1 MTKTIE
7 IKTAESFA
15 SRLFEAK
22 DYPTIEAICEEIK
35 VSEGFD
41 RKSGKTWS
49 NTLAPLNKLIN
60 TFPIENLKVEENA
73 FVQIKEDG
81 SQWMR
86 HYYFKAVGIAD
97 INWNGQD
104 GINTKAGEKKLE
116 GLTEKKEILV
126 NQYLETACKLL
137 KSDHPHELAVGLI
150 AVSGRRPIEILALA
164 DFTKKKS
171 IKDMP
176 AGVLDKAKNLNI
188 DYYVNFSGQAKRG
201 DHQLDADEKLKYP
214 IGLLVPVDAFIAAF
228 NKLRSLPECLE
239 ITAMVNR
246 ELAKGNTQEKIDE
259 IIENRRGNSLRR
271 VVQNEF
277 GFIPAKEDEKNV
289 SNKSLRAVYV
299 KLITDRD
306 CPKTIDDLL
315 WASRSIGHFIDT
327 ESPDKN
333 KLMDLITTLNY
344 RYYYTNETTPFI
356 NLESASIEKDKS
368 YRCYESDYNSLEE
381 LKNDLGFSNQSQCIR
396 YILTRANKADK
407 LESKI
412 EKLQSKIKELEA
424 MKTQTITEIKEV
436 EIIKEVP
443 VEVVKEV
450 EVIKE
455 VATPLTINSDLQE
468 LIKNEVALQVK
479 EALKDVKSE
488 VKIEVAPEVK
498 EYVKPTAAKT
508 DDTDWEGMSHEE
520 LWKTKKQGASTEKIR
535 RSFVAV
541 GFYNGEVANGDN
553 LPKIAITNQVLRDL
567 SRCNGQLVGDW
578 MRDHADEIISH
589 NENFGV
595 FTKSGQ
601 LESYANRQIGV
612 DKVRVALEEVNNKFL
627 DGQALNKK

>member
-7 IKTAESFA
+7 IKTAENFA

-22 DYPTIEAICEEIK
+22 DYPTIESICEEIK
-35 VSEGFD
+35 VSEGRD
-41 RKSGKTWS
+41 RKSDKTWS
-49 NTLAPLNKLIN
+49 NTLAPLNKLIE
-60 TFPIENLKVEENA
+60 TFPIENLKVGENA
-73 FVQIKEDG
+73 FVFDKADG
-81 SQWMR
+81 SKQIR

-97 INWNGQD
+97 INWNGKE
-104 GINTKAGEKKLE
+104 GINTKAGEKKLD
-116 GLTEKKEILV
+116 GLTDKKEILV

-137 KSDHPHELAVGLI
+137 KSNHPHELAVGLI

-164 DFTKKKS
+164 EFTKKKS
-171 IKDMP
+171 MKDMP
-176 AGVLDKAKNLNI
+176 AGVLDKAKDLNI

-201 DHQLDADEKLKYP
+201 DHDLNADEKLKYP
-214 IGLLVPVDAFIAAF
+214 IGLLVPVEAFLTAF

-239 ITAMVNR
+239 ITAMVDR

-259 IIENRRGNSLRR
+259 MIENRRGNSLRR
-271 VVQNEF
+271 VVQDEF

-344 RYYYTNETTPFI
+344 RYYYTNEVTPFI
-356 NLESASIEKDKS
+356 NLEVTPLEGDKS
-368 YRCYESDYNSLEE
+368 YRCYESDYNYLKE
-381 LKNDLGFSNQSQCIR
+381 LADTLGFSNQSQSIR

-407 LESKI
+407 LEAKI
-412 EKLQSKIKELEA
+412 EKLQSRIKELET
-424 MKTQTITEIKEV
+424 MKTQTITEVKEV
-436 EIIKEVP
+436 EVVKEVP
-443 VEVVKEV
+443 VEVIREV

-455 VATPLTINSDLQE
+455 VGTPLTINSELQE

-479 EALKDVKSE
+479 EALKGVKSE
-488 VKIEVAPEVK
+488 VKVEVKPEVK
-498 EYVKPTAAKT
+498 EDVKPTAAKT
-508 DDTDWEGMSHEE
+508 DDTDWEGMSNEDV
-520 LWKTKKQGASTEKIR
+520 WKTKKQGASTEKIR

-541 GFYNGEVANGDN
+541 GFYNGEVANGED

-567 SRCNGQLVGDW
+567 SRCNGQLVADW

-589 NENFGV
+589 NEGFGV

-601 LESYANRQIGV
+601 LESYANRQIGISTV
-612 DKVRVALEEVNNKFL
+612 KTVLEVVNNRFL

>member
-1 MTKTIE
+1 
-7 IKTAESFA
+7 
-15 SRLFEAK
+15 
-22 DYPTIEAICEEIK
+22 
-35 VSEGFD
+35 
-41 RKSGKTWS
+41 
-49 NTLAPLNKLIN
+49 
-60 TFPIENLKVEENA
+60 
-73 FVQIKEDG
+73 
-81 SQWMR
+81 
-86 HYYFKAVGIAD
+86 
-97 INWNGQD
+97 
-104 GINTKAGEKKLE
+104 
-116 GLTEKKEILV
+116 
-126 NQYLETACKLL
+126 
-137 KSDHPHELAVGLI
+137 
-150 AVSGRRPIEILALA
+150 
-164 DFTKKKS
+164 
-171 IKDMP
+171 MP

>member
-22 DYPTIEAICEEIK
+22 DYPTIDGICEEIK
-35 VSEGFD
+35 VSEGRD
-41 RKSGKTWS
+41 SKKDKTWA
-49 NTLAPLNKLIN
+49 NTLAPLNKIMD
-60 TFPIENLKVEENA
+60 TFPMENLKVGENA
-73 FVQIKEDG
+73 FVFNKADG
-81 SQWMR
+81 SKQIR
-86 HYYFKAVGIAD
+86 HYYFQSVGIAA

-116 GLTEKKEILV
+116 GLTGKKEILV
-126 NQYLETACKLL
+126 NQYLEKACKLL
-137 KSDHPHELAVGLI
+137 KSDNPHELAVGLI
-150 AVSGRRPIEILALA
+150 AVTGRRPIEILALA

-171 IKDMP
+171 FKDMP
-176 AGVLDKAKNLNI
+176 AGVLDKAKDLNI

-344 RYYYTNETTPFI
+344 RYYYTNAPTPFI
-356 NLESASIEKDKS
+356 KLDLAPPEPFKAIHGYANDVDKLNELVNKYGFDNQKHGFRYVLDKAEKALD
-368 YRCYESDYNSLEE
+368 
-381 LKNDLGFSNQSQCIR
+381 
-396 YILTRANKADK
+396 

-412 EKLQSKIKELEA
+412 EKLQLRIKELET
-424 MKTQTITEIKEV
+424 MKTQTITEVKEVEVIKEV
-436 EIIKEVP
+436 EIIKEVG
-443 VEVVKEV
+443 
-450 EVIKE
+450 
-455 VATPLTINSDLQE
+455 TPLTINSDLQE

-479 EALKDVKSE
+479 EALNK
-488 VKIEVAPEVK
+488 PEVK
-498 EYVKPTAAKT
+498 VEAKPKVKEEVKPIITKA
-508 DDTDWEGMSHEE
+508 DDTDWEGMSNEE

-535 RSFVAV
+535 RAFIAV
-541 GFYNGEVANGDN
+541 GFYNGEVAGDD

-578 MRDHADEIISH
+578 MRDHADEIIGH
-589 NENFGV
+589 NENFGM

-601 LESYANRQIGV
+601 LESYANRQLGV
-612 DKVRVALEEVNNKFL
+612 DKVRVALEEINNKFL
-627 DGQALNKK
+627 DGQALNKKDTAAAE